1 MAVVAR
7 PARSAQGW
15 SRRGSLTRAEC
26 SVFVLSTVH
35 SARPWR
41 VRPSDAPAGDAIPP
55 PTLPRSL
62 PGETSTELDAF
73 PYSLTKLRRPP
84 FCAHFPCS
92 CGRLSWRYDAA
103 SYVNPQVQ
111 TAKHV
116 TDFRGRRYATRPG
129 LCWRGAAGRSL
140 RGSGGTGGRLGRDA
154 EWVGGATRRPF
165 RATLWFRLIGGKTLG
180 PDDPRPFSLSVVTL
194 W

>member
-1 MAVVAR
+1 MVAVAR
-7 PARSAQGW
+7 PVRSGQGW

-26 SVFVLSTVH
+26 SAFVLSTVY

-92 CGRLSWRYDAA
+92 CGSPVLALRRCFICQPAGANRETRHRFSRSADMRLDQGF
-103 SYVNPQVQ
+103 VGGVP
-111 TAKHV
+111 
-116 TDFRGRRYATRPG
+116 PG
-129 LCWRGAAGRSL
+129 AG
-140 RGSGGTGGRLGRDA
+140 GGTGGRLGRDA

-165 RATLWFRLIGGKTLG
+165 RATLLFRLIGGETLG
-180 PDDPRPFSLSVVTL
+180 PGDPRPFSFSVVTP